1 MAVLARFAHS
11 DRCALLDIRAY
22 LLASTYTRPLR
33 SMAWA
38 RTVSLGSIYAL
49 ILAQAQLLHKQTAP
63 LFSRATSSISPVRGR
78 RWRDTRMRQPQ
89 LVAFQV
95 HVIADN
101 LSELCLGM
109 YHTSRHPSF
118 LDRADGLAS

>member
-1 MAVLARFAHS
+1 
-11 DRCALLDIRAY
+11 
-22 LLASTYTRPLR
+22 
-33 SMAWA
+33 
-38 RTVSLGSIYAL
+38 
-49 ILAQAQLLHKQTAP
+49 
-63 LFSRATSSISPVRGR
+63 
-78 RWRDTRMRQPQ
+78 MRQPQ

-118 LDRADGLAS
+118 LDRADGLASWTSSNQSSEQAKAKRVEDTRQQSIHDAFGSHMA